1 VIFGWW
7 SGSGGGIV
15 WCVTDPPLEIACDE
29 SGAEGDHLIGGET
42 TVFAYASVRLDTAT
56 AVDCVREVRDRI
68 GSPALEYK
76 ANHLL
81 RGKSRPV
88 LRWLL
93 GPSGPVHGRAHV
105 HLTDKTF
112 YLVTKIVELLVEG
125 VTGGTGS
132 CPSPRSSAMSTT
144 LYREGRSA
152 FGHGPWHAFLTS
164 FNTLMRVRNRPLV
177 ADSVDPFCRMIDV
190 LHSAGAPGRLS
201 EITGLLRQ
209 AKPRVRPL
217 VARAL
222 DNPDA
227 MVTLDPLIPAFVRT
241 VSYWSAGERAVSIT
255 HDQQPALTEEWV
267 IQISEMLDGRRP
279 VSARCPPRARLAGL
293 RFVDSRTDP
302 RVQVADFLAGVA
314 RRVATDTLDN
324 QGDADLTPL
333 LRPYLDRH
341 SIWPPPLLVDHELRG
356 MIAMRSCP

>member
-1 VIFGWW
+1 LAAGA
-7 SGSGGGIV
+7 GGGIV
-15 WCVTDPPLEIACDE
+15 WWVTDPPLEIACDE

-42 TVFAYASVRLDTAT
+42 TVFAYASVRLDTAR
-56 AVDCVREVRDRI
+56 AADCVREVRDRI

-81 RGKSRPV
+81 GRKSRPV

-112 YLVTKIVELLVEG
+112 HVVTRIVELLVEE
-125 VTGGTGS
+125 VTDGAYS
-132 CPSPRSSAMSTT
+132 CPSSRAGALAAT
-144 LYREGRSA
+144 LYREGRST
-152 FGHGPWHAFLTS
+152 FGHAPWHAFLTS
-164 FNTLMRVRNRPLV
+164 FNTLLRVRNRPLV

-241 VSYWSAGERAVSIT
+241 VSYWSAGGRAVSII
-255 HDQQPALTEEWV
+255 HDQQPALTEERV
-267 IQISEMLDGRRP
+267 IQIGEMLDGRRP
-279 VSARCPPRARLAGL
+279 VPARCPPRVRLAGL

-314 RRVATDTLDN
+314 RKVATDALDGR
-324 QGDADLTPL
+324 GDADLTAL

-341 SIWPPPLLVDHELRG
+341 SIWPPPILADHELRG
-356 MIAMRSCP
+356 MIATRSCP